1 MRIKPG
7 AVLVCMLAASTAMAQ
22 DMVYLEVTGS
32 WTPANYY
39 VQSTGPTMGA
49 RRIPQENDDMVFG
62 VAPSAGSTTFTLLVD
77 TSTVQYFPMGYQGAA
92 HPWYGYNGV
101 QIVGTHRFGTAW
113 WTTSSILTGLIG
125 PGGARAALWTN
136 KDLRTADPTLLS
148 IRMFGHWSGYT
159 ADLFVG
165 IRTNTTIYESFMLAE
180 YYNGEHLF
188 SESNAAVSILAVDV
202 DVKPGSDD
210 NTVGCGGGHGV
221 IPVAIRTTP
230 QFNALDIDVATVRFG
245 PGQAVEV
252 HRTGPAHRDSRR
264 DDHRDDHG
272 RHEQDIDGDGDLDLV
287 LHFARDAAGI
297 VCGDTE
303 VTLVGATIGGRR
315 IRGSCAIDTTQR
327 GEPAVTP
334 RDDIAV
340 SPNPFNPTTSI
351 SFACEAPQRVK
362 VGIYDLGGR
371 LLATLAD
378 DDFDAGPHSVEWRGQ
393 DQAGRPLS
401 SGVYLV
407 RVELGDRVELR
418 RAALMK

>member
-7 AVLVCMLAASTAMAQ
+7 VVLVCMLVASAAMAQ

-32 WTPANYY
+32 WTPANFY

-49 RRIPQENDDMVFG
+49 SGIPQENDDMVFG

-77 TSTVQYFPMGYQGAA
+77 TSTVQYFPTGYQGTK

-101 QIVGTHRFGTAW
+101 RVVGTHRFGTAW
-113 WTTSSILTGLIG
+113 WTTESILTGLIG
-125 PGGARAALWTN
+125 PGGARATLWTN

-148 IRMFGHWSGYT
+148 IRMFGHWNGHA

-165 IRTNTTIYESFMLAE
+165 SRTNTMILETFMLAE
-180 YYNGEHLF
+180 YYNGEHLI
-188 SESNAAVSILAVDV
+188 SESNAAVSILAVNV

-221 IPVAIRTTP
+221 IPVAILTTP

-252 HRTGPAHRDSRR
+252 HRTGPAHRDGDRGGQ
-264 DDHRDDHG
+264 G
-272 RHEQDIDGDGDLDLV
+272 RHEQDVDSDGDLDLV

-297 VCGDTE
+297 ACGDTE
-303 VTLVGATIGGRR
+303 VTMVGATAGGRR
-315 IRGSCAIDTTQR
+315 IRGSCAIDTTPR
-327 GEPAVTP
+327 DEPTAAP

-351 SFACEAPQRVK
+351 SFTCEVPQRVK

-371 LLATLAD
+371 LLALLAD

-393 DQAGRPLS
+393 DQAGRPVS
-401 SGVYLV
+401 SGMYLV
-407 RVELGDRVELR
+407 RVELGDRVEVL